1 MATWKLES
9 TERYR
14 ARFKTYEKN
23 HPRELGAV
31 LDNLQ
36 RFVDLINS
44 GISPLRAKVGFI
56 HKEPD
61 GIRAIDQKGGHGQ
74 GLVATRLYIYCDT
87 KTNILHLLCIGGKK
101 RQNEDIQYC
110 KKEAG
115 RIKKEE

>member
-1 MATWKLES
+1 MWKLED
-9 TERYR
+9 TGRCR

-44 GISPLRAKVGFI
+44 GVSPLQVKVGFI
-56 HKEPD
+56 HREPN
-61 GIRAIDQKGGHGQ
+61 GIRAIDQKGGPGP
-74 GLVATRLYIYCDT
+74 GLAATRLYIYCDT
-87 KTNILHLLCIGGKK
+87 KTNILHLLCIGGKQ

-110 KKEAG
+110 KKEVKK
-115 RIKKEE
+115 IKKER